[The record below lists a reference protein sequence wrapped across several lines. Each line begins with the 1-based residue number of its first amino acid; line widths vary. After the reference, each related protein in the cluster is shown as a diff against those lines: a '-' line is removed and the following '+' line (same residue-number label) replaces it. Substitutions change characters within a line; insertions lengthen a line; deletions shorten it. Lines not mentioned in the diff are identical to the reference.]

1 MSLSSS
7 SVFSNGLSTNQ
18 VDPNEVIDY
27 IINHP
32 NYPSYLA
39 YLKTWK
45 EELGEDSSDRAE
57 KISHMFNLGMIGH
70 GDRRV
75 CCYYEDY
82 VIKLPL
88 ESCHYDSN
96 ENEFHLFNYLK
107 DKYPSYLNYLC
118 PIKEFREGLIVTSY
132 CEDFDNIYSDEDLLD
147 FCEDYRKRF
156 LDIGIEFTDLDG
168 PQQLK
173 VLSGDIVILD
183 YEDYEFI

>member
-7 SVFSNGLSTNQ
+7 SVFNQ
-18 VDPNEVIDY
+18 SIPSEAIDY
-27 IINHP
+27 VINHP
-32 NYPSYLA
+32 NYSRYLE

-45 EELGEDSSDRAE
+45 EELNEDSSDRAE
-57 KISHMFNLGMIGH
+57 KICHMFNLGMVGH

-96 ENEFHLFNYLK
+96 ENEVSLFNYLK
-107 DKYPSYLNYLC
+107 DKHPNYLKYIC
-118 PIKEFREGLIVTSY
+118 PIEEFREGLIVTPY
-132 CEDFDNIYSDEDLLD
+132 CEDFDNIYSDDDILDLCD
-147 FCEDYRKRF
+147 DYRKRF
-156 LDIGIEFTDLDG
+156 LDIGVEFTDLDG

-173 VLSGDIVILD
+173 VLGGDIVILD
-183 YEDYEFI
+183 YEDYEFINI